1 MALHR
6 RYLTESYK
14 IFTEYATITD
24 VSTNGLRPS
33 VFHIELHNIYCIC
46 HNHRQL
52 YSVGNITDGTT
63 DGMNP
68 SIYFQHEFFFLR
80 VFFVCKTIGFFLP
93 TEIATENDITDERY
107 SDERIP
113 WVM

>member
-14 IFTEYATITD
+14 IFTEYAIITD

-33 VFHIELHNIYCIC
+33 VFHRELHNIYCIC

-68 SIYFQHEFFFLR
+68 SIYFQQECFFCAHFLS
-80 VFFVCKTIGFFLP
+80 VKPSGFFYRP
-93 TEIATENDITDERY
+93 K
-107 SDERIP
+107 
-113 WVM
+113 